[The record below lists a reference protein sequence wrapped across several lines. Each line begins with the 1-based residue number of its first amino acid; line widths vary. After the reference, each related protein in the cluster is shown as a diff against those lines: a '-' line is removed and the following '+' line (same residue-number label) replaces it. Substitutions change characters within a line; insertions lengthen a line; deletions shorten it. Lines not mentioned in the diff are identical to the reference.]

1 MSDDNN
7 VSEFPGRKPT
17 EFNSETN
24 IHHFNQQVAHLIN
37 SNTDKVAMITVIGS
51 LEIMKA
57 DILGNTQRVPAE
69 QGSTH

>member
-1 MSDDNN
+1 MSKDN
-7 VSEFPGRKPT
+7 VSEFSGRKPM
-17 EFNSETN
+17 EFNSQSN
-24 IHHFNQQVAHLIN
+24 IHNFNQQLAHLIN